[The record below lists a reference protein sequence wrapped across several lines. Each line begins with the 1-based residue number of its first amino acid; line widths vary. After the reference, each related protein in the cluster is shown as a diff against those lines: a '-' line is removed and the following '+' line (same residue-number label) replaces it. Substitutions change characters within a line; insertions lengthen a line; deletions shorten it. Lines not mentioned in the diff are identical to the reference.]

1 MAREREAEESKRAE
15 RDRKQKA
22 ERMENGRYGRMVV
35 PPFASR
41 PYSQSSQV
49 RPAGK
54 RSGRGGE
61 CPAKSPAP
69 KSRRSSFAGIQHLS
83 TATRSPSQGHHGRH
97 PPPPTEKVQSTQS
110 TQSTQS
116 ARNPHTHT
124 SSGAPRAP
132 GDGAILI
139 RLPRR
144 EALCNEGG
152 AREKAA

>member
-1 MAREREAEESKRAE
+1 MGDTEGWWFPHSLLGPTLNPRRS
-15 RDRKQKA
+15 DRL
-22 ERMENGRYGRMVV
+22 
-35 PPFASR
+35 
-41 PYSQSSQV
+41 
-49 RPAGK
+49 GK
-54 RSGRGGE
+54 EVGGGGE

-124 SSGAPRAP
+124 SSGAA
-132 GDGAILI
+132 
-139 RLPRR
+139 RR
-144 EALCNEGG
+144 RCYSCSTASKGSPMQRGRCTREGNTG
-152 AREKAA
+152 ARERERV